1 VPPSRHIRH
10 EIGVLGHEEEYVQ
23 KRDGR
28 LRHFLSA
35 EDGSSCVNRYVAN
48 DHALVRGLLESV
60 NHHLRTP
67 VAAILLHSELLLAHG
82 DELPK
87 EVQES
92 LACIQRGGQRLT
104 DMVVGICDLVD
115 AACVHPDTMAP
126 VDVSELLAHEVSAH
140 RSRAALRGV
149 RLSVAGDRG
158 VTYVVDSGRLGRAL
172 RELLDNAVT
181 YAPDESAVRVAV
193 TNAVTGI
200 RIAVR
205 DQGTGID
212 RADRERLVRPFE
224 RGTHPRQSAAGLG
237 MGLGLASAVASGHG
251 GQLVLTDAPGGGLEA
266 SLYLPKDLTRLTART
281 STP

>member
-1 VPPSRHIRH
+1 MWQQGAASVMGR
-10 EIGVLGHEEEYVQ
+10 GVLGHEEAHVRE
-23 KRDGR
+23 RDGR
-28 LRHFLSA
+28 QRHFLSA
-35 EDGSSCVNRYVAN
+35 EEGSSCVSRYVAN
-48 DHALVRGLLESV
+48 DHALVRGLVESV

-67 VAAILLHSELLLAHG
+67 VAAILLHSELLIAHG

-92 LACIQRGGQRLT
+92 LGCILRGGQRLK

-115 AACVHPDTMAP
+115 AACVHPDTMEP
-126 VDVSELLAHEVSAH
+126 VDVSELLAEEAAAH
-140 RSRAALRGV
+140 RDRAALRGV

-158 VTYVVDSGRLGRAL
+158 VTSVVDSSRLRRAL

-181 YAPDESAVRVAV
+181 YAPDHSAVRVAA
-193 TNAVTGI
+193 TIAVTGI

-205 DQGTGID
+205 DQGAGIN

-224 RGTHPRQSAAGLG
+224 RGTRTRQPTAGLG
-237 MGLGLASAVASGHG
+237 MGLALASAVASGHG

-266 SLYLPKDLTRLTART
+266 SLELPQRT
-281 STP
+281 CIP